1 MRSVVA
7 PQTEGED
14 SATVT
19 IHIPMEFRRGGG
31 RKEIIL
37 PPDAD
42 TTPDVGPRK
51 PIVVTLARGYRWQQM
66 LDSGEA
72 ASLGELAGRYGVD
85 RSYVGRMLK
94 VASLAPEI
102 VAAVLTGTESRGLSM
117 RALHGSIP
125 ASWEE

>member
-1 MRSVVA
+1 
-7 PQTEGED
+7 
-14 SATVT
+14 
-19 IHIPMEFRRGGG
+19 MEFRRGGG